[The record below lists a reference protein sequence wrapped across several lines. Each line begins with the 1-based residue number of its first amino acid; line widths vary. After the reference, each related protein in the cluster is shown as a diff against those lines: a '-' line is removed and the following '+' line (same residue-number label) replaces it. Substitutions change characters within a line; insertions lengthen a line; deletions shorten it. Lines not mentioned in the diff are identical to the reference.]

1 MNIVKLITSLQQ
13 AASAATTPAEYA
25 TLSKAIEKLN
35 VGKVSTVPLISG
47 LPTNLATNGNLYFVT
62 SEADLYYNVGPAWK
76 LLYTNTTN
84 VLYGWGLNDNGRV
97 GDDSI
102 VSKLSP
108 VTVVGGITNWS
119 KIASGGG
126 HSLALTSSGIL
137 YSWGGNSYGR
147 LGDGTTDSRSSPG
160 TVIGGITSWTQV
172 SAGLNHCVALTSAGI
187 AYAWGQNFYGNLG
200 DGTTTERTSPVT
212 VVGSITTWTQV
223 IAAGRHNLGLT
234 SAGVAYAWGQNG
246 NGQLGDNSTAT
257 RSSPVTVVGGIT
269 TWSILNGSMTS
280 GQGQGLGIT
289 SAGVAYAWGLGTTGQ
304 LGNNASTNRS
314 SPVTVVG
321 GITNW
326 SFLTGGGQNCLGLT
340 STGVIYGWGGN
351 TYGSLGDGTTA
362 VRSSPVTVVGGI
374 TSWSQ
379 IGAGYR
385 RGFGLT
391 STGILY
397 AWGRNNY
404 GGLGDNTTSNRSSPV
419 TVVGALTNWSS
430 VAPGSFHTIAL
441 TTAVA

>member
-1 MNIVKLITSLQQ
+1 MNITKLITSLQQ
-13 AASAATTPAEYA
+13 AAAAATTTIEYI

-47 LPTNLATNGNLYFVT
+47 LPTNLTTNGNLYFVT
-62 SEADLYYNVGPAWK
+62 GEADLYYNEGTVWK
-76 LLYTNTTN
+76 LLYTNTN

-97 GDDSI
+97 GDNTI

-108 VTVVGGITNWS
+108 VTVVGGITNWRQV
-119 KIASGGG
+119 AAGGG
-126 HSLALTSSGIL
+126 FSLALTSSGIL
-137 YSWGGNSYGR
+137 YSWGGNNYGR
-147 LGDGTTDSRSSPG
+147 LGDGSGSDRSSPG
-160 TVIGGITSWTQV
+160 TVVGGITSWTQV
-172 SAGLNHCVALTSAGI
+172 SAGLHHSVALTSAGV

-200 DGTTTERTSPVT
+200 DGTTTQRTSPVT
-212 VVGSITTWTQV
+212 VVGSITTWSQV

-234 SAGVAYAWGQNG
+234 RAGIAYAWGQNG
-246 NGQLGDNSTAT
+246 SGQVGDNSTVDK
-257 RSSPVTVVGGIT
+257 SSPVTVVGGIT
-269 TWSILNGSMTS
+269 TWSRLSGSMV
-280 GQGQGLGIT
+280 QGGGEGLGIT

-340 STGVIYGWGGN
+340 SSGIIYGWGGN
-351 TYGSLGDGTTA
+351 TYGSLGDGTTV

-379 IGAGYR
+379 ISAGYR

-391 STGILY
+391 GTGVAY

-404 GGLGDNTTSNRSSPV
+404 GGLGDDTNSNRSSPV
-419 TVVGALTNWSS
+419 TVVGGLTNWSS
-430 VAPGSFHTIAL
+430 ISGGTFHAIAL
-441 TTAVA
+441 TTSLA